1 VAESAVIAVPDAA
14 TGQAPYA
21 YVVPAL
27 DPPPT
32 PAELQV
38 HCAGR
43 LARFKLP
50 AGIELV
56 SQLPHSVIGKVR
68 KGALR

>member
-1 VAESAVIAVPDAA
+1 
-14 TGQAPYA
+14 
-21 YVVPAL
+21 
-27 DPPPT
+27 
-32 PAELQV
+32 V
-38 HCAGR
+38 HCAAQ

-56 SQLPHSVIGKVR
+56 TELPRSAIGKVR